1 MNTYIIKK
9 IQKNVKTLLDCY
21 VEHGGKLVE
30 NDERQKQYLATF
42 FTHAIE
48 NIIQNSY
55 PDFITMMSGQ
65 YFCKNGLGEKQEW
78 FRQDKIEIARRP
90 EYDKKEPHGIIRIRL
105 GNFGDEINA
114 YEAPEMILRYNY
126 EAKDGIEMQLR
137 IGEVVMIY
145 IDEEGKAK
153 IFLS

>member
-9 IQKNVKTLLDCY
+9 IQKNAKALLDCY

-30 NDERQKQYLATF
+30 NDNRQVQYLTTF

-48 NIIQNSY
+48 NIMQNSY

-65 YFCKNGLGEKQEW
+65 YFCKNGLGAKQDW
-78 FRQDKIEIARRP
+78 FREDNIEISRRG
-90 EYDKKEPHGIIRIRL
+90 EDDKKEPHGIINIRL
-105 GNFGDEINA
+105 GNFGDEITDE
-114 YEAPEMILRYNY
+114 EAPKMILRYNY
-126 EAKDGIEMQLR
+126 GAKDGIEMQLR
-137 IGEVVMIY
+137 IGDCVMIY

-153 IFLS
+153 IALA